1 MQYCRYY
8 LEYLFFIIIIHKSQ
22 YQKKNI
28 LFLMFGFFVYFPC
41 IGIFVVM
48 LWGVGIIG
56 NIIFSRKINKNLI
69 ISLFLM
75 GISSIIFNINI
86 VIYMLKGIES

>member
-1 MQYCRYY
+1 
-8 LEYLFFIIIIHKSQ
+8 
-22 YQKKNI
+22 
-28 LFLMFGFFVYFPC
+28 MFGFFVYFPC

-56 NIIFSRKINKNLI
+56 NIIFSRKININLI

-86 VIYMLKGIES
+86 VIYMLKGIGLNKSLLQKM